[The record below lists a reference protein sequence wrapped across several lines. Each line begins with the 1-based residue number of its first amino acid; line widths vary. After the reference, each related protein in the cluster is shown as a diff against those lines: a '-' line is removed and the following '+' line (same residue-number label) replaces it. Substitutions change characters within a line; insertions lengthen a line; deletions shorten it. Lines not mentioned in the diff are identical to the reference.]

1 MYFFFST
8 YPLFMYLFKPTRFL
22 VLCHYLI
29 VSFLSISLTGDT
41 YLCTTVVF
49 SYAAKALFTND
60 TE

>member
-1 MYFFFST
+1 
-8 YPLFMYLFKPTRFL
+8 MYLFKPTRFL